1 MTARPLMI
9 LGTSSHVGKSLLTAA
24 FCRIF
29 ATDGYSVAP
38 FKSQNMSLN
47 SAATPEGLEIGR
59 AQALQAEAAQVAA
72 SVHMNPI
79 LLKPTR
85 DTMSQVIVHGKIWAN
100 LSAAEYHQ
108 WRVHELLPLIEQSY
122 RWLAERHDVVVVEG
136 AGSPAEINLK
146 KNDIANLRVA
156 ELIDAP
162 CILVGD
168 IDRGGVFASL
178 LGTLELLDTHER
190 ARIRGF
196 LVNKF
201 RGDIALL
208 TPGLR
213 MIEERM
219 GIPCLGVIPYLRNL
233 ALDEED
239 SVSLEVRTMR
249 AWGEDKSPLRPLRIA
264 VVALPY
270 LANFTDFDALS
281 AEPSVELRYCHKPE
295 EIAQADVVVL
305 PGSKQ
310 TIDDLRW
317 LRANGW
323 EKILR
328 ACGASR
334 YLIGICGGMQMLGE
348 HIADESAVEG
358 GGEESGFGLLP
369 LRTTMLREKVTT
381 PVQACVEAE
390 GWLNGELS
398 GLALRGYEIHVGETM
413 YVGDVKPLFRM
424 KRAPKYHLE
433 FVDGCVSD
441 DGRVVGTY
449 LHGLFD
455 EDSFRH
461 GWIGAMRRSLGLADA
476 ATLVSWKKRRE
487 EELNRLRDTVRDA
500 VDLAAIYELMDLP
513 VRSYAESSHG

>member
-9 LGTSSHVGKSLLTAA
+9 LGTSSHVGKSILTAA

-29 ATDGYSVAP
+29 ASDGYSVAP

-59 AQALQAEAAQVAA
+59 AQALQAEAAQVVA

-100 LSAAEYHQ
+100 LSAAEYHE
-108 WRVHELLPLIEQSY
+108 WRVHELLPLIGQSY
-122 RWLAERHDVVVVEG
+122 RWLAARNDVVVIEG

-146 KNDIANLRVA
+146 KNDIANMRVA
-156 ELIDAP
+156 ELADAP

-178 LGTLELLDTHER
+178 LGTMELLEPHER
-190 ARIRGF
+190 VRIRGF

-208 TPGLR
+208 THGLR

-239 SVSLEVRTMR
+239 SVGLETGAIRSWSHDESL
-249 AWGEDKSPLRPLRIA
+249 LRPLRVA

-270 LANFTDFDALS
+270 LSNFTDFAALH
-281 AEPSVELRYCHKPE
+281 AEPSVELRYCRKPE
-295 EIAQADVVVL
+295 EAVQADVVIL

-323 EKILR
+323 EPVLR
-328 ACGASR
+328 ACASHR
-334 YLIGICGGMQMLGE
+334 CLIGICGGMQMLGE
-348 HIADESAVEG
+348 HIADDDAVEG

-369 LRTTMLREKVTT
+369 LRTAMLREKVTT
-381 PVQACVEAE
+381 PVQAYVEAE
-390 GWLNGELS
+390 GWLNGELA
-398 GLALRGYEIHVGETM
+398 GLSLRGYEIHVGETT
-413 YVGDVKPLFRM
+413 YIGDAKPLFNM
-424 KRAPKYHLE
+424 KRAPDYHLE
-433 FVDGCVSD
+433 FEDGCVSD
-441 DGRVVGTY
+441 DGRVIGTY

-461 GWIGAMRRSLGLADA
+461 RWIGAMRRSLGLADA
-476 ATLVSWKKRRE
+476 ALLVNWKQRRE

-500 VDLAAIYELMDLP
+500 VDLSAICELMGLP
-513 VRSYAESSHG
+513 VRAYAESSRG

>member
-9 LGTSSHVGKSLLTAA
+9 LGTSSHVGKSILTAA

-29 ATDGYSVAP
+29 VSEGYSVAP

-59 AQALQAEAAQVAA
+59 AQALQAEAAQIAA

-108 WRVHELLPLIEQSY
+108 WRVHELLPLVEQSY
-122 RWLAERHDVVVVEG
+122 RWLAERHDIVVIEG

-156 ELIDAP
+156 EFADAP

-178 LGTLELLDTHER
+178 LGTLELLEPHER

-239 SVSLEVRTMR
+239 SVSIDVKAVRS
-249 AWGEDKSPLRPLRIA
+249 WSDDKSSLRPLRIA

-270 LANFTDFDALS
+270 LANFTDFDALH
-281 AEPSVELRYCHKPE
+281 AEPSVELRYCRQAE
-295 EIAQADVVVL
+295 EIVQADVVIL

-323 EKILR
+323 EPALR
-328 ACGASR
+328 ACAAHR
-334 YLIGICGGMQMLGE
+334 CLIGICGGMQMLGE
-348 HIADESAVEG
+348 HIADDDAVEG
-358 GGEESGFGLLP
+358 GGEELGFGLLP
-369 LRTTMLREKVTT
+369 LRTAMLCEKVTS
-381 PVQACVEAE
+381 PVHAQVEARI
-390 GWLNGELS
+390 WLNGELE
-398 GLALRGYEIHVGETM
+398 GLTLSGYEIHVGETT
-413 YVGDVKPLFRM
+413 YIGDVKPLFRM
-424 KRAPKYHLE
+424 KRAPEYHLE
-433 FVDGCVSD
+433 FEDGCISD
-441 DGRVVGTY
+441 DGRVTGTY

-461 GWIGAMRRSLGLADA
+461 RWIGAMRRSLGLADA
-476 ATLVSWKKRRE
+476 VKLVDWKQRRE

-500 VDLAAIYELMDLP
+500 VDLSAIYELMGLP
-513 VRSYAESSHG
+513 ARVYAESNHG

>member
-9 LGTSSHVGKSLLTAA
+9 LGTSSHVGKSILTAA

-59 AQALQAEAAQVAA
+59 AQALQAEAAQIAA

-85 DTMSQVIVHGKIWAN
+85 DTMSQVIVHGKILAN

-108 WRVHELLPLIEQSY
+108 WRVHELLPLVEQSY
-122 RWLAERHDVVVVEG
+122 RWLAERYEVVVIEG

-156 ELIDAP
+156 ELADAP
-162 CILVGD
+162 CILLGD

-178 LGTLELLDTHER
+178 LGTLELLEPHER

-213 MIEERM
+213 KIEERM

-239 SVSLEVRTMR
+239 SVSMDIRASH
-249 AWGEDKSPLRPLRIA
+249 AWGDDESPSRPLRIA

-281 AEPSVELRYCHKPE
+281 AEPSVELRYCRQPE
-295 EIAQADVVVL
+295 EIAQADVVIL

-323 EKILR
+323 ESTLR
-328 ACGASR
+328 VCAAHR
-334 YLIGICGGMQMLGE
+334 YIVGICGGMQMLGGRIE
-348 HIADESAVEG
+348 DTGEVEG
-358 GGEESGFGLLP
+358 GGEEAGFGLLP
-369 LRTTMLREKVTT
+369 LRTAMLREKVTT
-381 PVQACVEAE
+381 PVQAHVEAE
-390 GWLNGELS
+390 AWLNGELAGIS
-398 GLALRGYEIHVGETM
+398 LRGYEIHVGETT
-413 YVGDVKPLFRM
+413 YIGDVKPLFRM
-424 KRAPKYHLE
+424 KRAPEYRLE
-433 FVDGCVSD
+433 FEDGCISG
-441 DGRVVGTY
+441 DGRVIGTY

-461 GWIGAMRRSLGLADA
+461 CWIGAIRRSLGLADA
-476 ATLVSWKKRRE
+476 VKLVNWKQRRE
-487 EELNRLRDTVRDA
+487 EELNRLSDTVRDA
-500 VDLAAIYELMDLP
+500 VDLPAIYELMRLP
-513 VRSYAESSHG
+513 VRAYAESNHG